1 MFTGSMVAI
10 ATPMHDDGAVDYES
24 YENLIE
30 FHMHDA
36 LYYFRSNSNHPVD

>member
-30 FHMHDA
+30 FHMQNNTDA
-36 LYYFRSNSNHPVD
+36 LVPVGTTG